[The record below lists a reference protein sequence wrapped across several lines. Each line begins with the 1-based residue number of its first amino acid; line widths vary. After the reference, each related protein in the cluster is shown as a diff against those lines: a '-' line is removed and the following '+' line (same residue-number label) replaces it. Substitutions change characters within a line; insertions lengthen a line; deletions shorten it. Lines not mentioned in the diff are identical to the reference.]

1 VYPNQQQYPPQQ
13 PYQPQP
19 QYGAPQGTPWMP
31 PQYGGAP
38 AQPPAAA
45 TQPPQLG
52 GQQPPTAAPAL
63 GQSSQG
69 GGGPKA
75 PAPRHLIGR
84 TVIIE
89 PIRIDETTTAKD
101 QQGNVVSRPT
111 AYYHLTVVDGGPL
124 QYGDNRDHDISKQH
138 GMTMEVQTP
147 VRFTNVQ
154 SDRWGI
160 VQEVRD
166 CMARNDMAT
175 VGVVQQGTKGN
186 KPFLVTKCAKDLDG
200 NERPD
205 GGERFD
211 RATQVWNEIFAKRF
225 VSPEPRSL
233 VAPPAQQPPQ
243 VAYQPTPATF
253 PQHITQQGYGVGN
266 GYQPQAQAGYAQQQ
280 YQQTGTVPTPYGAAP
295 AGQLHPEYVAAATQP
310 AYNPGPAPQQPAYG
324 QTMAAW
330 GETYQ
335 PPAVTPQVQQMPQ
348 PAPVTVQPNPAFE
361 AWLAT
366 LPPEQQ
372 AAQRAA
378 LAGAAAQPQ
387 QPAGPGF

>member
-1 VYPNQQQYPPQQ
+1 MTYPQQ
-13 PYQPQP
+13 PYSVGYPGTQIPAQPL
-19 QYGAPQGTPWMP
+19 YGAPQGVPFGPGYGMP
-31 PQYGGAP
+31 PGLPQQQP
-38 AQPPAAA
+38 A
-45 TQPPQLG
+45 QPPQLG
-52 GQQPPTAAPAL
+52 GQMPPTAAPKL
-63 GQSSQG
+63 GESGKG
-69 GGGPKA
+69 GGGATA

-89 PIRIDETTTAKD
+89 PIRIDETTTQQVKD
-101 QQGNVVSRPT
+101 TQTGQMVTVVRPT

-124 QYGDNRDHDISKQH
+124 QYGDNKDDDASKQH
-138 GMTMEVQTP
+138 GMTFEVQTP
-147 VRFTNVQ
+147 CRFTNVQ
-154 SDRWGI
+154 SDRFGI
-160 VQEVRD
+160 VNEVRD
-166 CMARNDMAT
+166 TEARGELAS
-175 VGVVQQGTKGN
+175 VGVIQRGTRGG
-186 KPFLVTKCAKDLDG
+186 KPFLMTKCARDLDG

-205 GGERFD
+205 GAERFE

-243 VAYQPTPATF
+243 VAYQPY
-253 PQHITQQGYGVGN
+253 QQ
-266 GYQPQAQAGYAQQQ
+266 QAPAGYAQQQ

-335 PPAVTPQVQQMPQ
+335 PPQSAPPAAQPQ
-348 PAPVTVQPNPAFE
+348 PPVNPAFE